1 MDIEQEIMQLS
12 GVETEQDI
20 LLEMVSYCGYELK
33 IPTPCNIWVGPK
45 SILSKHMES
54 PRLKFQNDK
63 STKLHLDKLVP
74 MSNDKENPSILVQVN
89 LELSASEI
97 KMVQDWVKA
106 NYEPLMQL
114 WNEEITYRQFGD
126 IVCK

>member
-1 MDIEQEIMQLS
+1 
-12 GVETEQDI
+12 
-20 LLEMVSYCGYELK
+20 
-33 IPTPCNIWVGPK
+33 
-45 SILSKHMES
+45 MES

-74 MSNDKENPSILVQVN
+74 MSIDKENPSVLVQVN

-106 NYEPLMQL
+106 NYEPLMRL